1 MSNLVPRRY
10 RDVSVAELDRP
21 LDPASLREHLLG
33 RDSYRRTRF
42 IIARHG
48 GQTAVVQVE
57 RATQGGS
64 GRGEAPRP
72 RARERPKEEEPL
84 FSPITAVEVLALP
97 HECTL
102 LHLPEVDTA
111 VPSQLAAAA
120 VEQAPGVRCVVVH
133 GRYEHLSFILDPR
146 PLRITVVEV
155 VPPEPPKLLDQCR
168 RVLEVADDLPPL
180 ELVPHLVDLRELAA
194 AGGDGRDRLL
204 PCRGSGITLEGV
216 GVAYLDQHPERRDWL
231 LLGCERSREIHRWFY
246 GGDADSR
253 DICPRRVEAPAPVL
267 TKCCLLEEHLE
278 VTPGRVT
285 VPWGASLELV
295 HSGLR
300 EVARIAEPA
309 WAPA

>member
-10 RDVSVAELDRP
+10 RDVSVADLDRP
-21 LDPASLREHLLG
+21 LDPASLPQQLLG
-33 RDSYRRTRF
+33 RDAYRRTRY

-48 GQTAVVQVE
+48 EQTAVVRVE
-57 RATQGGS
+57 RAT
-64 GRGEAPRP
+64 
-72 RARERPKEEEPL
+72 EEPL

-97 HECTL
+97 HECAL
-102 LHLPEVDTA
+102 LHLREVDTA

-120 VEQAPGVRCVVVH
+120 VRHAPGVRCVVVH
-133 GRYEHLSFILDPR
+133 GRYEHLNLILDPR

-168 RVLEVADDLPPL
+168 RVLAVADDLPPI
-180 ELVPHLVDLRELAA
+180 ELVPHLVDLRELGADGA
-194 AGGDGRDRLL
+194 DGRDRLL
-204 PCRGSGITLEGV
+204 PCRGSGIVLEGRE
-216 GVAYLDQHPERRDWL
+216 VAFLDQHPARRDWL

-246 GGDADSR
+246 GTDADHR
-253 DICPRRVEAPAPVL
+253 DICPRRLAAPSPAL

-278 VTPGRVT
+278 VAPGRVT

-295 HSGLR
+295 RDGLR

>member
-21 LDPASLREHLLG
+21 LDPASLRQHLLG
-33 RDSYRRTRF
+33 RDSYRRTRY

-48 GQTAVVQVE
+48 EQTAVVRVE
-57 RATQGGS
+57 RAT
-64 GRGEAPRP
+64 
-72 RARERPKEEEPL
+72 EEPL

-97 HECTL
+97 HECVL
-102 LHLPEVDTA
+102 LHLGEVDTA

-120 VEQAPGVRCVVVH
+120 VRHAPGVRCVVVH
-133 GRYEHLSFILDPR
+133 GRYEHLNLILDPR

-168 RVLEVADDLPPL
+168 RVLSVADDLPPI
-180 ELVPHLVDLRELAA
+180 ELVPHLVDLRELGA
-194 AGGDGRDRLL
+194 DGADARDRLL
-204 PCRGSGITLEGV
+204 PCRGSGIVLEGRE
-216 GVAYLDQHPERRDWL
+216 VAFLDQHPARRDWL

-246 GGDADSR
+246 GSDADHR
-253 DICPRRVEAPAPVL
+253 DICPRRLAAAAPVL

-278 VTPGRVT
+278 VAPGRVT

-295 HSGLR
+295 RDGLR

>member
-1 MSNLVPRRY
+1 MSNVVPRRY

-21 LDPASLREHLLG
+21 LDAASLSDHLLG

-48 GQTAVVQVE
+48 VQTAVVRVE
-57 RATQGGS
+57 RDTD
-64 GRGEAPRP
+64 
-72 RARERPKEEEPL
+72 EPL

-120 VEQAPGVRCVVVH
+120 LEHAPGVRCVVVH

-146 PLRITVVEV
+146 PLRVTVVEV

-168 RVLEVADDLPPL
+168 RVLAVADDLPPI
-180 ELVPHLVDLRELAA
+180 ELVPRLVDLRELG
-194 AGGDGRDRLL
+194 AGDGDGRDRLL
-204 PCRGSGITLEGV
+204 PCRVSGVTLEGHEV
-216 GVAYLDQHPERRDWL
+216 VFLDQHPAHRDWVQ
-231 LLGCERSREIHRWFY
+231 LGCARSREIHRWFY
-246 GGDADSR
+246 AADADCV
-253 DICPRRVEAPAPVL
+253 DICPRAVEAPSPAL

-295 HSGLR
+295 RDGLR
-300 EVARIAEPA
+300 EVARIGEPA

>member
-10 RDVSVAELDRP
+10 RDVSVTHLDRP
-21 LDPASLREHLLG
+21 LDATSLREHLLG

-48 GQTAVVQVE
+48 SETAVVRVD
-57 RATQGGS
+57 RATDQ
-64 GRGEAPRP
+64 
-72 RARERPKEEEPL
+72 PL
-84 FSPITAVEVLALP
+84 FSPITGVEMLAAP
-97 HECTL
+97 GECAF

-111 VPSQLAAAA
+111 VPTQLAAAA
-120 VEQAPGVRCVVVH
+120 LEHAPGTRCTVVH

-155 VPPEPPKLLDQCR
+155 VPPHPPKLLDQCR
-168 RVLEVADDLPPL
+168 RLLEVADDLPPI
-180 ELVPHLVDLRELAA
+180 ELVPQLVDLRALAA
-194 AGGDGRDRLL
+194 DGDDGRDRLL
-204 PCRGSGITLEGV
+204 PCRGSGISLEGV
-216 GVAYLDQHPERRDWL
+216 GVAYLDEHPARRDWL
-231 LLGCERSREIHRWFY
+231 QLGCARSREIHRWFY
-246 GGDADSR
+246 GADTECR
-253 DICPRRVEAPAPVL
+253 DICPRRLDAEAPVL

-278 VTPGRVT
+278 TVSGRVT
-285 VPWGASLELV
+285 VPWGATLELV